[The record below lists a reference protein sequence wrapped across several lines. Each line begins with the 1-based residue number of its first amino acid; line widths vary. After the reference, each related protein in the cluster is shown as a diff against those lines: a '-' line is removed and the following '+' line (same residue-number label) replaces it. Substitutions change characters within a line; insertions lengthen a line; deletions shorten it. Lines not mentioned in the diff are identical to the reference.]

1 MPEYAIRSED
11 VTPLL
16 KGLSLFGT
24 GGGGSPA
31 FGRAI
36 ITNDLARGRE
46 YRVVSPDEVPD
57 EALVVSGGIMGSV
70 KVLDR
75 FSPEE
80 IVAQWEK
87 RFELIVALRAMEDYL
102 GRRVDY
108 LVPFELGALNTPVI
122 LSLGARAGIPVVDG
136 DGLGRAAPETQMTS
150 FAGYGIS
157 VVPMPLVDWE
167 GNVVIVKE
175 ASSLFFPDELG
186 RFVVT
191 RAGGLGA
198 NAHYSM
204 SGRIFRQVVIPHTLS
219 FALSL
224 GRHVGSLSDPDAV
237 ATAVAEE
244 IGGRIAFLGV
254 VKGIRDEETMG
265 FLVQTV
271 TIEGQGDYTSS
282 SLEVLIKNEFMMAI
296 KDGKVGCV
304 FPDLILMIDENGN
317 GIMSSELTVGQRVWV
332 VIAPCHPRLRAAA
345 QTLEG
350 KEALSAAR
358 FGQPNVLYRPVESL
372 SRSWRL
378 AW

>member
-1 MPEYAIRSED
+1 M
-11 VTPLL
+11 TL
-16 KGLSLFGT
+16 
-24 GGGGSPA
+24 
-31 FGRAI
+31 
-36 ITNDLARGRE
+36 TNVQDAG
-46 YRVVSPDEVPD
+46 
-57 EALVVSGGIMGSV
+57 
-70 KVLDR
+70 
-75 FSPEE
+75 
-80 IVAQWEK
+80 VACSHVHWRK
-87 RFELIVALRAMEDYL
+87 
-102 GRRVDY
+102 VDY

-150 FAGYGIS
+150 FAGHGIS

-198 NAHYSM
+198 NVHYSM
-204 SGRIFRQVVIPHTLS
+204 SGRIFRQVVIPGTLS
-219 FALSL
+219 CALNL
-224 GRHVGSLSDPDAV
+224 GRRVSSLSDPDAV
-237 ATAVAEE
+237 ATVVAEE
-244 IGGRIAFLGV
+244 VGGQIAFRGV

-296 KDGKVGCV
+296 KDGKLGCV
-304 FPDLILMIDENGN
+304 FPDLIVMIDENGN

-350 KEALSAAR
+350 KEALSPAR
-358 FGQPNVLYRPVESL
+358 FGQPNVSYRPVESL